1 MSWSRRLT
9 YVLKLDRRDARAL
22 ALAEKRCAWV
32 WHHSLP
38 HPRASPHA
46 LSVRARGFVRQN
58 RRILATEPRSG
69 TDWARFGV
77 VFAPLILPT
86 WAFSASDRP
95 FRSGNGAFR
104 ARTRFRGQKSA
115 YLPHGEARQMPF
127 QASPSLRACLL
138 LVRHF
143 GGRRG
148 PMPRLRR
155 LSRGVECERLSRG
168 GASFAPHPSS
178 PPRFGFARCPA
189 PLILAP
195 SKRRK
200 DGRCRIGCEG
210 LPMGALSPSHQ
221 ARDSATCPFRDAS
234 GGLRPKAARRGAGA
248 SSLVVLSGV
257 FDEPDEGL
265 GLRFEA

>member
-1 MSWSRRLT
+1 MRGT
-9 YVLKLDRRDARAL
+9 AGAGGVGRAGTGRSGACACRKALRVGL
-22 ALAEKRCAWV
+22 A
-32 WHHSLP
+32 SLP
-38 HPRASPHA
+38 AASK
-46 LSVRARGFVRQN
+46 SVPACPFCSRARLRAAESPDFGHGTAFWHRLGTFRRRVCSVDFADLGFFCERSSFSVGK
-58 RRILATEPRSG
+58 RRIPCQNAVP
-69 TDWARFGV
+69 W
-77 VFAPLILPT
+77 P
-86 WAFSASDRP
+86 
-95 FRSGNGAFR
+95 
-104 ARTRFRGQKSA
+104 KSA